1 MVKRFLIGEPMKIAI
16 LTSGILPVPAVQGGA
31 VENLIDFYLEYN
43 DQHQLHD
50 ITIYSI
56 WHPDVEQH
64 AALKSSVNHYI
75 YIKVNS
81 WCAKIQKN
89 LFSLTHKN
97 GYYHYTIE
105 YFLHETLRQIKSKH
119 YDAVIIENRP
129 GYILTA
135 KNSIQTRWVL
145 HLHNNFLNRETR
157 SAKEILTGYDGV
169 INISDF
175 ITQQVQ
181 AVNPDYKRCLTVH
194 NAIDIERFTHARAFD
209 RAKHG
214 LNKQHFVI
222 VYSGRLTKEK
232 GILQLVQAIKTLN
245 LPNLRLIIIGAS
257 AYGKDKVLSPFILQL
272 KEEAEPIK
280 EQIIF
285 TGFVNYQQVP
295 SYLKMGDLAVIP
307 SIWEEPFG
315 LTVVEAMA
323 AGLPL
328 ITTRSGGI
336 PEICEDVACIVERE
350 NIVDNLAN
358 AILDLYEHPEKRK
371 AMSKAS
377 LERSK
382 LFDKESYARDFFN
395 ALETVNR

>member
-1 MVKRFLIGEPMKIAI
+1 MKIAI

-31 VENLIDFYLEYN
+31 VENLVDFYLEYN
-43 DQHQLHD
+43 DQHRLHD
-50 ITIYSI
+50 ITVYSV
-56 WHPDVEQH
+56 WHPDVERH
-64 AALKSSVNHYI
+64 AALKSKVNHYI

-81 WCAKIQKN
+81 WWAKIQKN

-105 YFLHETLRQIKSKH
+105 YFLHEALKQMRPKH
-119 YDAVIIENRP
+119 YDAVVIENRP

-145 HLHNNFLNRETR
+145 HLHNNFLNRETK
-157 SAKEILTGYDGV
+157 SAKEILKGYDDV
-169 INISDF
+169 ISISDF
-175 ITQQVQ
+175 ITQQVL
-181 AVNPDYKRCLTVH
+181 AVNSDYKQCLTVH
-194 NAIDIERFTHARAFD
+194 NAIDIERFTHAKAFD
-209 RAKHG
+209 RTQHG
-214 LNKQHFVI
+214 LDKQHFVI

-232 GILQLVQAIKTLN
+232 GVLQLVQAIKTLN

-257 AYGKDKVLSPFILQL
+257 AYGKDRVLSPFILQL

-336 PEICEDVACIVERE
+336 PEICEGVACIVERE
-350 NIVDNLAN
+350 NVVDNLAN

-377 LERSK
+377 LEQSK
-382 LFDKESYARDFFN
+382 LFDKERYARDFFN